1 MRTRLSIKWRVSLI
15 SIGTIAGITVLF
27 TLFIYFSL
35 SKWMMEQQDHAALTS
50 TQHIALA
57 YPGNIEQG
65 SNNSND
71 KSQSWL
77 SQFASKNQTFYIIG
91 LNGKTVATLGNAFGV
106 LPHSIG
112 LTHAQKGTLTHV
124 VERGHSFVRI
134 ILPSRSESGDT
145 VAWVISYAS
154 TDVVQAY
161 ITALVR
167 VLIFGSL
174 LALILAGLSG
184 YVMSFVALRPI
195 TDIIRRM
202 HHMDAFSIK
211 GRLPH
216 DSGRDEIAE
225 LAKTFN
231 EMLDRIRKTIEK
243 QNEFIADASHEFRS
257 PLTVIEGYTNL
268 LDRWGKDD
276 PAVTERSIGAIK
288 KEAARLRR
296 LTNGLLQLASL
307 ANVQLEST
315 PCDAK
320 RVVEEVVLQFS
331 EVFQR
336 NIAFE
341 CSDVSVMTEMQSEHL
356 HQVTAILLQNAVKHT
371 SEGQGIS
378 VRAVRQ
384 KSGLLLAVED
394 KGEGIDP
401 EHLPHVFDRFYR
413 SDRARSRST
422 EGFGLGLAIAK
433 EIVGLYQGTIQ
444 VVSERGKG
452 TVFSVT
458 IPAR

>member
-15 SIGTIAGITVLF
+15 SIGTIAGITLLF
-27 TLFIYFSL
+27 TMFIYFSL
-35 SKWMMEQQDHAALTS
+35 SKWMMEQQDHSALTS
-50 TQHIALA
+50 ALHIALA

-65 SNNSND
+65 SHNSNE

-77 SQFASKNQTFYIIG
+77 SQFDTKNQTFYIIG
-91 LNGKTVATLGNAFGV
+91 LDGKTVASLGNTFGV
-106 LPHSIG
+106 LPHSLA
-112 LTHAQKGTLTHV
+112 LTRTQKGALAHV
-124 VERGHSFVRI
+124 NVRGHAFVRI
-134 ILPSRSESGDT
+134 VLPSHAESGKT

-161 ITALVR
+161 IAALVR

-174 LALILAGLSG
+174 LALVLAGLSG

-202 HHMDAFSIK
+202 RHMDAFSIK

-225 LAKTFN
+225 LSKTFN

-257 PLTVIEGYTNL
+257 PLTVIEGYINL

-307 ANVQLEST
+307 ANVQLESM

-320 RVVEEVVLQFS
+320 RVIEEVVLQFS

-341 CSDVSVMTEMQSEHL
+341 HPDEAVMTEMQSEHL
-356 HQVTAILLQNAVKHT
+356 HQVTAIFLQNAVKHT
-371 SEGQGIS
+371 LEGQEI
-378 VRAVRQ
+378 AVRISRR
-384 KSGLLLAVED
+384 KGGLLMIVED
-394 KGEGIDP
+394 KGEGIDQ
-401 EHLPHVFDRFYR
+401 EHLPHLFDRFYR

-433 EIVGLYQGTIQ
+433 EIVGLYQGEIR
-444 VVSERGKG
+444 VVSEKG
-452 TVFSVT
+452 VGTAFSVT
-458 IPAR
+458 IPDR